1 MKQALPVIC
10 GLLIAALALC
20 ISLWRRDVDA
30 LTEARAAVTA
40 SAATAETHQA
50 RTAACM
56 AVVDGERAAV
66 ESCRREAG
74 AATDDA
80 RRDEREA
87 CDRLVMA
94 AEARGSLDVDAT
106 DLEAVARALRGRR

>member
-1 MKQALPVIC
+1 MKQALPVLC

-20 ISLWRRDVDA
+20 GSLWRRDVDA
-30 LTEARAAVTA
+30 LTDARAAVTA
-40 SAATAETHQA
+40 STATAEAHQA

-56 AVVDGERAAV
+56 VVVDGERAAV
-66 ESCRREAG
+66 ELCRRDAS
-74 AATDDA
+74 AAANDA
-80 RRDEREA
+80 RQTEREA
-87 CDRLVMA
+87 CDRLVRA